1 MTSGEDCHPTNE
13 RRWKINDLYSANGF
27 DVIRRACRDSFGI
40 VLNNQRAEAGE
51 ESVIM
56 TLPVLRTK
64 RLQTALVSLAVLT
77 AAIGLVITPVE
88 KKFGQ
93 LTTFQTTGDGLWWA
107 VTTVTSVGYGDYYPV
122 TTPGRILGAIL
133 EVAGVTIFGIIIA
146 LVTVELFR
154 SEQIFYWKRT
164 VERFDRLEK
173 KLDVLQKEQGFNI
186 KSEGKPGQKI

>member
-1 MTSGEDCHPTNE
+1 
-13 RRWKINDLYSANGF
+13 
-27 DVIRRACRDSFGI
+27 
-40 VLNNQRAEAGE
+40 
-51 ESVIM
+51 M
-56 TLPVLRTK
+56 TLPILRTK
-64 RLQTALVSLAVLT
+64 RLQTALISFLVLT

-93 LTTFQTTGDGLWWA
+93 LTTLQTTGDGLWWA

-133 EVAGVTIFGIIIA
+133 EVAGVTIFGIVIA

-164 VERFDRLEK
+164 VERFDRIEELLKKLEK
-173 KLDVLQKEQGFNI
+173 EQQFNL
-186 KSEGKPGQKI
+186 KNNKTG

>member
-1 MTSGEDCHPTNE
+1 
-13 RRWKINDLYSANGF
+13 
-27 DVIRRACRDSFGI
+27 
-40 VLNNQRAEAGE
+40 
-51 ESVIM
+51 M
-56 TLPVLRTK
+56 TLPILRTK
-64 RLQTALVSLAVLT
+64 RLQTALVSLLVLT

-88 KKFGQ
+88 KKFGR

-133 EVAGVTIFGIIIA
+133 EVAGVTMFGIIIA

-164 VERFDRLEK
+164 VERFDRIEQ
-173 KLDVLQKEQGFNI
+173 KLDKLEKEQGYSLNN
-186 KSEGKPGQKI
+186 KKN